1 MSAPT
6 TDRMPR
12 LLHADDLRARL
23 ATDDP
28 PRILDVRTPGEFDSG
43 HIPGSY
49 LVPLDTLREHRDE
62 LSRHLDEDVVLVCR
76 SGGRASEAEQA
87 LATAGMP
94 NLHVLEGGLSAWQS
108 AGGDVARGRERWD
121 LERQVRLVAGSIVL
135 GAGLGSV
142 RFPKLKWL
150 ATAIGGGLVG
160 AAVTNTCTMGM
171 LLSKLPYNRAEEPD
185 IREILGQLAD
195 DGPAAPALVAEA
207 S

>member
-1 MSAPT
+1 MSAST
-6 TDRMPR
+6 TDRMPQ
-12 LLHADDLRARL
+12 LVHADELRARL
-23 ATDDP
+23 DSDAP
-28 PRILDVRTPGEFDSG
+28 PRVLDVRTPGEFESG
-43 HIPGSY
+43 HIPGAY
-49 LVPLDTLREHRDE
+49 LVPLDTLREHREE

-76 SGGRASEAEQA
+76 SGGRATEAEQA
-87 LATAGMP
+87 LAAAGLP
-94 NLHVLEGGLSAWQS
+94 NLHVLEGGLSSWQA

-150 ATAIGGGLVG
+150 ATAVGAGLVG

-171 LLSKLPYNRAEEPD
+171 LLSKLPYNRAEQPD
-185 IREILGQLAD
+185 IGEILGQLSD
-195 DGPAAPALVAEA
+195 DAVAEA